1 LSQGAGAISE
11 RAVVVGGVRLATA
24 VNTVPREHLA
34 QPPLVL
40 LPAANHRWSDYRSVL
55 ERFAGERRVA
65 ALDWP
70 GFGASDRPSPNAF
83 DYSDAGYSALL
94 PPWMDALGMARAVFV
109 GNSVGGAAALRIA
122 LDQPA
127 RVAGLALVAPA
138 GFSAPGMRRALACR
152 ILGTPRLLAALEPPF
167 TSLYLGTANAATRAL
182 LAEQRMARAAPDHA
196 ASVAA
201 YAALWRGFDR
211 PAADLRALAR
221 GVTAPTIVLRG
232 ALDPVFTAA
241 DALRASQAIGERPA
255 LEVVLPNAGHLPFL
269 QQPERFA
276 SALRGLLETVEVA

>member
-1 LSQGAGAISE
+1 LSQAASAISE
-11 RAVVVGGVRLATA
+11 RTVLVSGVRLATA
-24 VNTVPREHLA
+24 VNTVPREQLA
-34 QPPLVL
+34 RPPLVL
-40 LPAANHRWSDYRSVL
+40 LPAANHAWGDYRSVL
-55 ERFAGERRVA
+55 ERFASERRVA

-70 GFGASDRPSPNAF
+70 GFGASDRPAPEAF
-83 DYSDAGYSALL
+83 DYSASSYAALL

-109 GNSVGGAAALRIA
+109 GNSIGGAVALRLA

-138 GFSAPGMRRALACR
+138 GFTVPGVRRALACR
-152 ILGTPRLLAALEPPF
+152 ILGTPRLLAALEPLF
-167 TSLYLGTANAATRAL
+167 TSLYLGPANAATRAL
-182 LAEQRMARAAPDHA
+182 LAEQRVARAAPDHA
-196 ASVAA
+196 ASIAA
-201 YAALWRGFDR
+201 YAALWRSFDR
-211 PAADLRALAR
+211 PAADLRALVR
-221 GVTAPTIVLRG
+221 GVSAPTIVLRG
-232 ALDPVFTAA
+232 ALNPVFTAA